1 MNDSTTRLIL
11 VRHGESAGNRD
22 RIFAVSPHDLPLTE
36 LGYRQ
41 ASEAA
46 RLIAARFH
54 PKLVV
59 SSEMLRASET
69 ARIISGALGLPLRLE
84 ADLHEREIGAHRGRS
99 YDSFLSE
106 PDYDP
111 QRPWAWKP
119 QGGESYEEVQARV
132 GPILDRLAAAGAGSE
147 TIVVSHG
154 GVMTCLWAHVTGR
167 WEGAYVPPN
176 CGIVLIEHGP
186 LGYGAPLII
195 DGDAADHAGG

>member
-1 MNDSTTRLIL
+1 MSKLIL
-11 VRHGESAGNRD
+11 VRHGESAGNRE

-41 ASEAA
+41 AQHAA
-46 RLIAARFH
+46 QLIGGLFQ
-54 PKLVV
+54 PELVV
-59 SSEMLRASET
+59 TSVYRRASET
-69 ARIISGALGLPLRLE
+69 ARIIAGALGLPLECE

-99 YDSFLSE
+99 YDSFLTE

-132 GPILDRLAAAGAGSE
+132 GPILDRLAVAHPARDVV
-147 TIVVSHG
+147 VVSHG
-154 GVMTCLWAHVTGR
+154 GVMTCLWAYVTGR

-186 LGYGAPLII
+186 NGYSAPLIV
-195 DGDAADHAGG
+195 DGEDCAEDAGG

>member
-1 MNDSTTRLIL
+1 MGKLIL

-36 LGYRQ
+36 LGYAQ
-41 ASEAA
+41 ANDAG
-46 RLIAARFH
+46 RLIAARFS

-69 ARIISGALGLPLRLE
+69 ARIIAGILAVPLRLE
-84 ADLHEREIGAHRGRS
+84 PDLHEREIGKHRGRP

-111 QRPWAWKP
+111 RRPWAWKP

-132 GPILDRLAAAGAGSE
+132 GPILDRLAADRAGSD
-147 TIVVSHG
+147 TVVVSHG
-154 GVMTCLWAHVTGR
+154 GVMTCLWAYATGS

-176 CGIVLIEHGP
+176 CGIVVLEHGEK
-186 LGYGAPLII
+186 GYGVPLIV
-195 DGDAADHAGG
+195 DGGPADHAGG

>member
-1 MNDSTTRLIL
+1 MGKLIL

-22 RIFAVSPHDLPLTE
+22 RIFATSPQELPLTE
-36 LGYRQ
+36 LGYQQ
-41 ASEAA
+41 AGEAA

-59 SSEMLRASET
+59 SSEMRRASET
-69 ARIISGALGLPLRLE
+69 ARIMAGALGLPLRLE
-84 ADLHEREIGAHRGRS
+84 PNLHEREIGAHRGRA

-132 GPILDRLAAAGAGSE
+132 GPILDRLAASYPDGE
-147 TIVVSHG
+147 VVVVSHG
-154 GVMTCLWAHVTGR
+154 GVMTCLWAYVTGS
-167 WEGAYVPPN
+167 WEGAHVPAN
-176 CGIVLIEHGP
+176 CGIVLLEHSAS
-186 LGYGAPLII
+186 GYAAPCII
-195 DGDAADHAGG
+195 DGEDADHAGG